1 MTDEQMFL
9 VQHRVEL
16 GAEIGIVGER
26 TTKEFSDQRRDRL
39 PPLPLISCHEL
50 VPSTLRSRFVYDT
63 VERCV
68 FEREGDLHE
77 CQLIVSLPGGV
88 TFRIL
93 VGFRHGPNPEN
104 DIVELAKLEEFLAA
118 ILPCVEVRA
127 IVLEGGDV
135 V

>member
-1 MTDEQMFL
+1 M
-9 VQHRVEL
+9 
-16 GAEIGIVGER
+16 GAEIGIVGEC

-68 FEREGDLHE
+68 FECEGDLHE
-77 CQLIVSLPGGV
+77 RELIVSLPDSV
-88 TFRIL
+88 TFWIL
-93 VGFRHGPNPEN
+93 VGFWHGPSPEN
-104 DIVELAKLEEFLAA
+104 DVVELVKLEEFLAA

-127 IVLEGGDV
+127 VVLECGNV